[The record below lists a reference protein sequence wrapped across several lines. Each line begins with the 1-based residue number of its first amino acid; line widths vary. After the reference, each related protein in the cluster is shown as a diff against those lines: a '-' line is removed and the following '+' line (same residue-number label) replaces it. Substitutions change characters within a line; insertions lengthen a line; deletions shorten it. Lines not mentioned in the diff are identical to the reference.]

1 LRADARRNRDQLIAA
16 ATAIFAVS
24 GLDVP
29 MEAIAREAGVGVGT
43 LYRRFPD
50 RAELVAAVAAQNFQ
64 GVIRDIQEALDA
76 EPTAW
81 GALARLITHS
91 QSLRLT
97 VRISFLGRPSW
108 YSVHAAPESRDLHTE
123 MMTALDALIGRA
135 QADGSVRADIGSG
148 DALALL
154 SLVLGTRPSDSD
166 PAGQTMS
173 DRAALL
179 VLDGLRPNSGT
190 TLPGAPV
197 RMADLQI
204 KLDSSS

>member
-1 LRADARRNRDQLIAA
+1 
-16 ATAIFAVS
+16 
-24 GLDVP
+24 
-29 MEAIAREAGVGVGT
+29 MEAIARQAGVGVGT

-64 GVIRDIQEALDA
+64 GVIRDIHDALDT
-76 EPTAW
+76 EPSSWA
-81 GALARLITHS
+81 ALTRLITHS

-123 MMTALDALIGRA
+123 MMAALDELIRSA
-135 QADGSVRADIGSG
+135 QAEGSVRDDIGSG

-154 SLVLGTRPSDSD
+154 SLVLGTRPAASD
-166 PAGQTMS
+166 PAGQMMS

-179 VLDGLRPNSGT
+179 VLDGLRPHSGT
-190 TLPGAPV
+190 ALPGTPLHAQNLQV
-197 RMADLQI
+197 RPDNC
-204 KLDSSS
+204 D